1 MKIFS
6 RTFSEYFFSASVVQK
21 TKKLCYLHYIHKHR
35 GNIVLKARLI
45 PFLRRYKTFH
55 NTCSF
60 NNAFKMALENASK
73 FFGVFFFWGAGKN
86 INKKEKLKWENQLL
100 LLHQESHSA
109 QCSLWP
115 FPENIRNP
123 SSRRGFE
130 RKHGKEMIRY
140 IPTYGKSLALSYL
153 AQVLKMVYQ

>member
-73 FFGVFFFWGAGKN
+73 FFGVFFFGGTGKN
-86 INKKEKLKWENQLL
+86 INRKEKLKWEISYCCCIKRVILRNVLYDPSLKISEIQAQGGGSKGNMGKKWLDTF
-100 LLHQESHSA
+100 LHMGN
-109 QCSLWP
+109 L
-115 FPENIRNP
+115 
-123 SSRRGFE
+123 
-130 RKHGKEMIRY
+130 
-140 IPTYGKSLALSYL
+140 
-153 AQVLKMVYQ
+153 